1 MRVSLEHLE
10 LFVPADCGDLGDVQ
24 ALFEESRNRLM
35 SQAARF
41 PNQIFNDSWVVDFWR
56 PDQW

>member
-35 SQAARF
+35 SQIMKVEVIHSGAIAEMF
-41 PNQIFNDSWVVDFWR
+41 EGEAD
-56 PDQW
+56 